1 MEKITYT
8 VKEASKLLGVS
19 LSTVLTLCRQP
30 DFPAIRVS
38 PRRIIIP
45 VDGLK
50 AWMER
55 NAGCGNG
62 TV

>member
-1 MEKITYT
+1 MEKLTYT
-8 VKEASKLLGVS
+8 AKEVAGVLGVS
-19 LSTVLTLCRQP
+19 LSTVWSLCRQP

-38 PRRIIIP
+38 PRRIVIP

-55 NAGCGNG
+55 NAGKRL
-62 TV
+62 

>member
-1 MEKITYT
+1 MSDQKMIFT
-8 VKEASKLLGVS
+8 VEEVADILGIAKGNAYQ
-19 LSTVLTLCRQP
+19 LCRQP

-38 PRRIIIP
+38 PRRIVIP

-55 NAGCGNG
+55 NAGNA
-62 TV
+62 V

>member
-1 MEKITYT
+1 MEKLTYT
-8 VKEASKLLGVS
+8 AKEAAAALGVA
-19 LSTVLTLCRQP
+19 LGTVRTLCRQP

-38 PRRIIIP
+38 PRRIVIP

-55 NAGCGNG
+55 NAGNA
-62 TV
+62 V

>member
-1 MEKITYT
+1 MEKLTYT
-8 VKEASKLLGVS
+8 AKEVAGVLGVS
-19 LSTVLTLCRQP
+19 LNTVRVLCRQP

-38 PRRIIIP
+38 PRRIVIP

-55 NAGCGNG
+55 NAGNA
-62 TV
+62 V

>member
-1 MEKITYT
+1 MSEKMVYS
-8 VKEASKLLGVS
+8 VPEVAKSLGIS
-19 LSTVLTLCRQP
+19 LSCAYALCRQS

-38 PRRIIIP
+38 PRRIVIP

-55 NAGCGNG
+55 NAGKPI
-62 TV
+62 

>member
-1 MEKITYT
+1 MTNKVVYNVPELAKM
-8 VKEASKLLGVS
+8 LDVS
-19 LSTVLTLCRQP
+19 LACAYQLCRQP

-38 PRRIIIP
+38 PRRIVIP

-55 NAGCGNG
+55 NAGNA
-62 TV
+62 V

>member
-1 MEKITYT
+1 MTDKVVYNVPEL
-8 VKEASKLLGVS
+8 AKLLDVS
-19 LSTVLTLCRQP
+19 LASAYQLCRQP

-38 PRRIIIP
+38 PRRIVIP

-55 NAGCGNG
+55 NANRP
-62 TV
+62 V